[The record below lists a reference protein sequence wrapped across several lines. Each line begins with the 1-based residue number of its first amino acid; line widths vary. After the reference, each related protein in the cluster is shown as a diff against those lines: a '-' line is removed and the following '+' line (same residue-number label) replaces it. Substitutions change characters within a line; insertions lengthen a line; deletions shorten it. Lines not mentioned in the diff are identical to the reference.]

1 MAARPL
7 EIGEAG
13 VYAGQAIARLREAR
27 GWDQQALAERLALAG
42 RAVSQPIVSRME
54 AGTRRI
60 DVDDLVAVAEVLQV
74 SVGVLLPHAEE
85 PAPVAAA
92 AVGPV
97 RWEAPGP
104 VETALADDIEAL
116 GDLQDMEPTHAAVA
130 YRLARQM
137 DGSRPVACEECGS
150 TVQVP
155 NDPRILPNLARELRA
170 TVAALVEGRAVD
182 DDDDDDL
189 SDLGAV

>member
-13 VYAGQAIARLREAR
+13 VYAGLAIARLREAR
-27 GWDQQALAERLALAG
+27 GWDQQGLAERLSVAG
-42 RAVSQPIVSRME
+42 RQVSQPIVSRME

-60 DVDDLVAVAEVLQV
+60 DIDDLVTVADVLGV
-74 SVGVLLPHAEE
+74 SVVALLPLAPAA

-92 AVGPV
+92 VPA
-97 RWEAPGP
+97 RSDDAGP
-104 VETALADDIEAL
+104 VEAALADDIEAL

-130 YRLARQM
+130 FRLARQM
-137 DGSRPVACEECGS
+137 DGMRPVACEECGA

-155 NDPRILPNLARELRA
+155 NDPRTLPQLARELRA
-170 TVAALVEGRAVD
+170 TVAALVKGRAVD

-189 SDLGAV
+189 GDLGAV

>member
-13 VYAGQAIARLREAR
+13 VYAGLAIARLREAR
-27 GWDQQALAERLALAG
+27 GWDQQGLAERLSVAG
-42 RAVSQPIVSRME
+42 RQVSQPIVSRME

-60 DVDDLVAVAEVLQV
+60 DIDDLVTVADVLGV
-74 SVGVLLPHAEE
+74 SVAALLPLGSAA

-92 AVGPV
+92 VPA
-97 RWEAPGP
+97 RSDDAGP
-104 VETALADDIEAL
+104 VEAALADDIEAL

-130 YRLARQM
+130 FRLARQM
-137 DGSRPVACEECGS
+137 DGMRPVACEECGA

-155 NDPRILPNLARELRA
+155 NDPRILPQLARELRA

-189 SDLGAV
+189 GDLGAV

>member
-13 VYAGQAIARLREAR
+13 VHAGQAIARLREAR
-27 GWDQQALAERLALAG
+27 GWDQQELADRLTLAG
-42 RAVSQPIVSRME
+42 RQVSQPIVSRME

-60 DVDDLVAVAEVLQV
+60 DVDDLVAVAEALQV
-74 SVGVLLPHAEE
+74 SVAVLLPPATA
-85 PAPVAAA
+85 PAPPPAA
-92 AVGPV
+92 AVVPA
-97 RWEAPGP
+97 RSEDPGP
-104 VETALADDIEAL
+104 VEAALADDIEAL

-130 YRLARQM
+130 FRLARQM
-137 DGSRPVACEECGS
+137 DGMRPAACEECGA

-170 TVAALVEGRAVD
+170 TVAALVEGRAGD

-189 SDLGAV
+189 GDLGAV

>member
-13 VYAGQAIARLREAR
+13 VYAGLAIARLREAR
-27 GWDQQALAERLALAG
+27 GWDQQGLAERLSVAG
-42 RAVSQPIVSRME
+42 RQVSQPIVSRME

-60 DVDDLVAVAEVLQV
+60 DIDDLVTVADVLGV
-74 SVGVLLPHAEE
+74 SVVALLPLAPAA

-92 AVGPV
+92 VPA
-97 RWEAPGP
+97 RSDDAGP
-104 VETALADDIEAL
+104 VEAALADDIEAL

-130 YRLARQM
+130 FRLARQM
-137 DGSRPVACEECGS
+137 DGMRPVACEECGA

-155 NDPRILPNLARELRA
+155 NDPRILPQLARELRA

-189 SDLGAV
+189 ADLGAV

>member
-13 VYAGQAIARLREAR
+13 VYAGLAIARLREAR
-27 GWDQQALAERLALAG
+27 GWDQQGLAERLSVAG
-42 RAVSQPIVSRME
+42 RQVSQPIVSRME

-60 DVDDLVAVAEVLQV
+60 DIDDLVTVADVLGV
-74 SVGVLLPHAEE
+74 SVVALLPLAPAA

-92 AVGPV
+92 VPA
-97 RWEAPGP
+97 RSDDPGP
-104 VETALADDIEAL
+104 VEAALADDIEAL

-130 YRLARQM
+130 FRLARQM
-137 DGSRPVACEECGS
+137 DGMRPVACEECGA

-155 NDPRILPNLARELRA
+155 NDPRILPQLARELRA

-189 SDLGAV
+189 ADLGAV

>member
-13 VYAGQAIARLREAR
+13 VYAGLAIARLREAR
-27 GWDQQALAERLALAG
+27 GWDQQGLAERLSVAG
-42 RAVSQPIVSRME
+42 RQVSQPIVSRME

-60 DVDDLVAVAEVLQV
+60 DIDDLVTVADVLGV
-74 SVGVLLPHAEE
+74 SVVALLPLAPAA

-92 AVGPV
+92 VPA
-97 RWEAPGP
+97 RSDDAGP
-104 VETALADDIEAL
+104 VEAALADDIEAL

-130 YRLARQM
+130 FRLARQM
-137 DGSRPVACEECGS
+137 DGMRPVACEECGA

-155 NDPRILPNLARELRA
+155 NDPRILPQLARELRA
-170 TVAALVEGRAVD
+170 TVAALVKGRAVD

-189 SDLGAV
+189 GDLGAV